1 MINNDVLKSIAL
13 RAKRRLVGKENV
25 VNAKIKVISNED
37 EDFKSKV
44 EFLLAQEE
52 VVSNPVQYLM
62 DNKAMKGMSSEARE
76 RYLLSTL
83 DKYSMLRSKLE
94 SEASQKR
101 FCM

>member
-1 MINNDVLKSIAL
+1 MINNDVLKSIAQ
-13 RAKRRLVGKENV
+13 RAKRRLVGKEKI
-25 VNAKIKVISNED
+25 VNAKIKVISSDD

-44 EFLLAQEE
+44 EFLLSQED

-62 DNKAMKGMSSEARE
+62 DDKRFNGMSSEARE

-83 DKYSMLRSKLE
+83 VKYSMLRSKLE
-94 SEASQKR
+94 SDRSQSR